1 MLINFGLFSVT
12 VSAKE
17 GDGSIHAAIQTLV
30 RHLLL
35 KKMKLKNK
43 NVVLKNLFNENKKA
57 EGTDDDE
64 TAFVPFLKTGINEVC
79 FLSQS
84 AIKPVFHLVI
94 FSHRRAKTDWVV
106 MSSVFVTNQSS
117 CFFLSSFHKQSL
129 LHAYLTLSMKS
140 SFQLD
145 EIFKQCEQP
154 MQMVEECSSEY
165 TKAVNMFRKSCCVID
180 LTPSTRSSIE
190 ECITGLKEVITS
202 DEGKCGLKVCKLLFY
217 LIICMQN
224 GSMKFKQT

>member
-94 FSHRRAKTDWVV
+94 FSH
-106 MSSVFVTNQSS
+106 
-117 CFFLSSFHKQSL
+117 
-129 LHAYLTLSMKS
+129 
-140 SFQLD
+140 
-145 EIFKQCEQP
+145 
-154 MQMVEECSSEY
+154 
-165 TKAVNMFRKSCCVID
+165 
-180 LTPSTRSSIE
+180 
-190 ECITGLKEVITS
+190 
-202 DEGKCGLKVCKLLFY
+202 
-217 LIICMQN
+217 
-224 GSMKFKQT
+224 